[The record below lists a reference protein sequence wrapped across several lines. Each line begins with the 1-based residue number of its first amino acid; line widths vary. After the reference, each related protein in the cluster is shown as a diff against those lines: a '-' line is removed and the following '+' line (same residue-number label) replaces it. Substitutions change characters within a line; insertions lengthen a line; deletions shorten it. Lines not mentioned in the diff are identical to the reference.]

1 MMEVYSKMHSASS
14 HTGVVHNHFVAG
26 GILDVK
32 FQSLGFNQSLIN
44 RFLVN
49 TPGFG
54 IKVLK

>member
-1 MMEVYSKMHSASS
+1 MTEVYTKMHSTSS
-14 HTGVVHNHFVAG
+14 HTGAVHNHFVAG
-26 GILDVK
+26 GILNMK

-49 TPGFG
+49 APGFG